1 MKKNLL
7 TYSIIGAMVLGMIV
21 GFSIFKS
28 EDPELIS
35 AYSGNIKLLATIFI
49 RLVQMII
56 APLVFCTL
64 VVGIAKL
71 GNVRTVSRIGGK
83 AMIWFFSASWSIFM
97 SQGWE

>member
-71 GNVRTVSRIGGK
+71 GNV
-83 AMIWFFSASWSIFM
+83 
-97 SQGWE
+97 